1 MAIARQMNK
10 NAWLAAT
17 LTLALGM
24 AGCFTAEE
32 PDVFKCGNNESGCQ
46 AGYKCDPLE
55 GECVPED
62 TKLDGRVDGP
72 VVDMGKDIG
81 VDQKKDGPLPDK
93 LIPDVG
99 VSVAPKWV
107 TVKAGTF
114 QMGSP
119 TSEKCREVGMAKE
132 SLHKVTLTNDFQ
144 IQDIEVT
151 QGQFKALMA
160 YNPSK
165 FTSCGI
171 DCPVEQVDWHEA
183 AAYCNALSAKQGL
196 DNCYACTGSGSSV
209 SCTVPSSYSGS
220 KIYNCPG
227 FRLPTEAEWEY
238 AYRAGTATAFYNGPV
253 VATSCGLAD
262 SNLDKIGWYKLNSN
276 NSPHPVRKK
285 QPNIWGLYD
294 MAGNL
299 DEWVHDCYQQDLG
312 TAAVTDPWGPS
323 SCGTSRGVRGGSWAT
338 LNVGRMRA
346 AFRTGHTATDTWN
359 YVGFRPVRTLVTP
372 KWVTIKAGIFTVG
385 SPDGTGSQTKEPC
398 RSSNE
403 TQHKVT
409 LTNNFEIQ
417 NVEVTQGQ
425 FKAVMG
431 YSPSVYSNCGGT
443 CPVEQVSWH
452 EAAAY
457 ANTLS
462 AKAGKTKCYVCT
474 GSSKSVSC
482 SEAPTY
488 AGTKIYS
495 CPGYR
500 LPTEAEWEY
509 AYRAGTS
516 TAFYNG
522 GITNCSSKDPNLDK
536 IGWYKL
542 NSGSNTHPVG
552 QKTPNAWGLYDMAGN
567 VWEWCHD
574 SYGSYPSS
582 SITDPVGKTG
592 SDRVARGGN
601 YAGHA
606 YYARAAYRHNWAPGF
621 RFRILGFRLSRSVP

>member
-1 MAIARQMNK
+1 MIEMTTTEQMNGT
-10 NAWLAAT
+10 AWLAAT

-32 PDVFKCGNNESGCQ
+32 PDVFKCGKNESGCQ
-46 AGYKCDPLE
+46 AGYKCDPVK

-62 TKLDGRVDGP
+62 TKLDGKVVDGP
-72 VVDMGKDIG
+72 VADSGKDIG
-81 VDQKKDGPLPDK
+81 VDQKKDGPVPDK

-99 VSVAPKWV
+99 VPVTPKWV

-119 TSEKCREVGMAKE
+119 ATEKCREVGMAKE

-151 QGQFKALMA
+151 QGQFKTLMA

-171 DCPVEQVDWHEA
+171 DCPVEQVNWHEA

-196 DNCYACTGSGSSV
+196 DNCYACSGSGSSV

-285 QPNIWGLYD
+285 QPNAWGLYD

-299 DEWVHDCYQQDLG
+299 DEWVHDCYQPDLG

-323 SCGTSRGVRGGSWAT
+323 NCGTSRGVRGGSWPT

-346 AFRTGHTATDTWN
+346 AFRTGITATDIWN
-359 YVGFRPVRTLVTP
+359 YAGFRPVRTLVTP
-372 KWVTIKAGIFTVG
+372 KWVTIKAGTFQMG
-385 SPDGTGSQTKEPC
+385 SPASEPC
-398 RSSNE
+398 RELGGTGKE
-403 TQHKVT
+403 TAHPVT
-409 LTNNFEIQ
+409 LTNDFEIQ

-425 FKAVMG
+425 FNSLLNYK
-431 YSPSVYSNCGGT
+431 PSKFSSCGT
-443 CPVEQVSWH
+443 NCPVEQVNWY

-457 ANTLS
+457 CNALS
-462 AKAGKTKCYVCT
+462 TKHGFASCYTCT
-474 GSSKSVSC
+474 GS
-482 SEAPTY
+482 
-488 AGTKIYS
+488 GTGRICQEDTNFSGAEIYE

-509 AYRAGTS
+509 AYRAGT
-516 TAFYNG
+516 TTPFDTK
-522 GITNCSSKDPNLDK
+522 GIVRMSSLE
-536 IGWYKL
+536 WQ
-542 NSGSNTHPVG
+542 HPVE
-552 QKTPNAWGLYDMAGN
+552 GLLRKLGGGY
-567 VWEWCHD
+567 
-574 SYGSYPSS
+574 SYPLLYWMLFWSEDVSFSS
-582 SITDPVGKTG
+582 QGWNT
-592 SDRVARGGN
+592 
-601 YAGHA
+601 
-606 YYARAAYRHNWAPGF
+606 WPGW
-621 RFRILGFRLSRSVP
+621 RLLPW